1 MVQEVRI
8 PFSNLNDIQFVQGF
22 EDVVFEVPQVS
33 DIEDAVID
41 AIFPPRSGL
50 QTMDDVIAEIVGAV
64 EQNTSIEIPGEGS
77 VIQNPLREI
86 YQNTAGGIDLADEAI
101 EDIVAAIEGATGV
114 DVPGDGSVIDGVAD
128 VTLGREAVEDIIRE
142 GVMDVFDDVTPDTVN
157 VRIDGIFGPLSEDVA
172 QALSDI
178 LNFDPG
184 TVSDDIVSSVE
195 QELGIDVPGDGPILE
210 DIPTVD
216 AIGGEVESKLQG
228 VCPEL
233 NGVNLCED
241 ASGFVQE
248 VWNEISPKIAD
259 PEVIEELEQAL
270 EDAPELQREEP

>member
-22 EDVVFEVPQVS
+22 EDVVFSVPQVS

-64 EQNTSIEIPGEGS
+64 ESNTSIEVPGEGS
-77 VIQNPLREI
+77 VIENPLREI

-101 EDIVAAIEGATGV
+101 EDIVEAIEGATGV

-142 GVMDVFDDVTPDTVN
+142 GVMDVFEDVTPDTVN

-178 LNFDPG
+178 LNFDPEDVAG
-184 TVSDDIVSSVE
+184 EVVSAVE
-195 QELGIDVPGDGPILE
+195 QELGVGTPGEGPILE
-210 DIPTVD
+210 GVPTIEDIET
-216 AIGGEVESKLQG
+216 AIEEQLKS

-241 ASGFVQE
+241 ASGFVEE
-248 VWNEISPKIAD
+248 VWNELSPRIAD
-259 PEVIEELEQAL
+259 PEVVAELEQAL
-270 EDAPELQREEP
+270 EDAPELDLEEP